1 MGISET
7 EEYIFNNWK
16 EQTRLRT
23 IRRKKRE
30 IVEANDKRII
40 RLFKERRELE
50 KRKRNLPMID
60 LNPPIQKGWKRYF
73 VVREDVRRSKQGV
86 FYENLLRKIN
96 TTQYSDTKEFRK
108 KKKKAG
114 RKIYEPKK
122 QDLYIIYPHELV
134 KLKITPAELLCFNLK
149 IKEKVINKKI
159 VETYYYEIIESWR
172 FVLRIRPNLIDKVKA
187 HDNELEQRIDELYDA
202 LFRDYANHSRLKK
215 LRDYSYDR
223 WGDTEKE
230 KYANPLKNKPL
241 QNILE
246 DFC

>member
-122 QDLYIIYPHELV
+122 QDLQIIYPHELV

-187 HDNELEQRIDELYDA
+187 HDNELEQKWNIGLRVMMPLCHSGETSSTLVCS
-202 LFRDYANHSRLKK
+202 AN
-215 LRDYSYDR
+215 
-223 WGDTEKE
+223 
-230 KYANPLKNKPL
+230 
-241 QNILE
+241 
-246 DFC
+246 